1 MTFSRRASVA
11 HLAAE
16 GSSKSSRRA
25 GPTPRR
31 SGPAAATV
39 LAAAR
44 AGRVS
49 LAGGWL
55 RADARARAWL
65 GLPSRRL
72 PWSQALRGWPADA
85 AGRLQQALDDSVR
98 TGAAVSLLLV
108 LGDQVLHLQ
117 GGRLRQAVHLLVLPA
132 PPQAAPLDFL
142 AAASHELRTPLQA
155 LLGFAAQAKAG
166 GGDAALAGITQAA
179 TLLGHRVDDLLDFT
193 RLRAGR
199 LALLDDEPIDLHAL
213 FERLTTLA
221 DSLGSHKPL
230 RIRTRIDPACPP
242 HLHGDARRLEQ
253 LLVNLLGNAIKYTE
267 AGTIVLKARLR
278 QVQGQQV
285 TLRLAVA
292 DTGMGIAGNRL
303 DRIGRPFEQAGRGGP
318 GSSGLGLA
326 VVQELLALFGST
338 LKLASVAG
346 GGSIFWFDV
355 VLQQADAATVASS
368 QLLAR
373 EPMRALPQ
381 ACSGQPAQVLVVDDS
396 DIVQL
401 ALQAQLE
408 ALGAQVQVAGDV
420 AAALAAG
427 QARAFDL
434 VLTDLQL
441 PDAPG
446 LDLLR
451 QWQQRWPAAPTR
463 FALLSG
469 HIPAAVRDE
478 ARALGVLACL
488 TKPCQADTLQALLN
502 SLQAASPPAPPVPD
516 LRQLLARSWVA
527 RRRHLASLPPGS
539 VRLCD
544 AVHGLRGELA
554 LLPGH
559 RARAAWQAA
568 AALEEALR
576 AGRPEAEAADAVLPL
591 LQRVDALLQRPA

>member
-1 MTFSRRASVA
+1 MRT
-11 HLAAE
+11 
-16 GSSKSSRRA
+16 
-25 GPTPRR
+25 
-31 SGPAAATV
+31 
-39 LAAAR
+39 
-44 AGRVS
+44 
-49 LAGGWL
+49 
-55 RADARARAWL
+55 DARAQAWL

-72 PWSQALRGWPADA
+72 PWLQALRAWPADVA
-85 AGRLQQALDDSVR
+85 ARLVQALDDSSR
-98 TGAAVSLLLV
+98 SGAAMALLLA

-117 GGRLRQAVHLLVLPA
+117 GGRRRGAFHLLVLPA

-142 AAASHELRTPLQA
+142 AVASHELRTPLQA
-155 LLGFAAQAKAG
+155 LLGFAAQARAG

-179 TLLGHRVDDLLDFT
+179 TLLGHRLDDLLDFT

-199 LALLDDEPIDLHAL
+199 LTLLDDEPIDLHAL
-213 FERLTTLA
+213 FERLTRLA
-221 DSLGSHKPL
+221 GSLGGHKPL
-230 RIRTRIDPACPP
+230 RIRTRIDPACPA

-278 QVQGQQV
+278 QVRGHQV

-292 DTGMGIAGNRL
+292 DTGVGMASNRL

-326 VVQELLALFGST
+326 VVQELLALFGSR
-338 LKLASVAG
+338 LKVASVAG
-346 GGSIFWFDV
+346 GGSIFWFDL
-355 VLQQADAATVASS
+355 VLQQADAPRAA
-368 QLLAR
+368 AWP
-373 EPMRALPQ
+373 PMSAPRLPDR
-381 ACSGQPAQVLVVDDS
+381 SAQVLVVDDS

-408 ALGAQVQVAGDV
+408 GLGARVQVAGDV
-420 AAALAAG
+420 ASALAAG
-427 QARAFDL
+427 QAQAFDL

-446 LDLLR
+446 LALLR
-451 QWQQRWPAAPTR
+451 QWQQRWPAAATR

-469 HIPAAVRDE
+469 HIPAEVRDE

-488 TKPCQADTLQALLN
+488 TKPCQADHLQALLHT
-502 SLQAASPPAPPVPD
+502 LPALRHGLPATASPPRPEPAPD
-516 LRQLLARSWVA
+516 LHQLLARSWAA
-527 RRRHLASLPPGS
+527 RRRHVLSLPPGS

-544 AVHGLRGELA
+544 AVRGLRGDLA

-559 RARAAWQAA
+559 RARAAVQAA
-568 AALEEALR
+568 AALEDALR
-576 AGRPEAEAADAVLPL
+576 AGRPEADTADAVLPL
-591 LQRVDALLQRPA
+591 LQRVDAVVDHPV